1 MYGDDDTHITGQITS
16 AQIAEAIRHKKYG
29 RDMREAIAQGFEQ
42 FIGILQRVSNLEL
55 EYSDLLSKYNDI
67 IGRLNDDENEIHD
80 LQGDVNALTKKH
92 NDDNEATNQRLIKLE
107 DAVFNAVYINDT
119 DELPTDNPAISED
132 INDTHV
138 IDDDNGVIIE
148 ESDPTLPHDIN

>member
-1 MYGDDDTHITGQITS
+1 MYGDDDTHITGQITFE
-16 AQIAEAIRHKKYG
+16 QIAEAIRHKKYG

-42 FIGILQRVSNLEL
+42 FIGLLGRVSDLES
-55 EYSDLLSKYNDI
+55 EYSDLLGKYNDI

-107 DAVFNAVYINDT
+107 DAVFGLAPADIT
-119 DELPTDNPAISED
+119 TPPTPDYPNSD
-132 INDTHV
+132 IVEVNF
-138 IDDDNGVIIE
+138 DDRKDKK
-148 ESDPTLPHDIN
+148 DKW